1 METRK
6 PLPTRG
12 QPLTTD
18 VAVNTVEAPAPVR
31 AQAPQPDY
39 SVREKIEFENVPSPP
54 CEVEKTATKTFNDHG
69 DNLIEFVSRHLE
81 KMEAALLFEGT
92 KQPSFYQLNEALCS
106 YEGIL
111 LSLISMYEDQ
121 RFQAKQ
127 SKEVYD
133 IWLAE
138 KFIDVRDRENQ
149 KDLAAAKW
157 LSAAE
162 IEKKVIVENK
172 EEYSRIR
179 ANVIL
184 NESKEST
191 LRRLIDGWNA
201 YQFLLSNLCKNAQA
215 ELGASTR
222 SLDSDDGTGQ
232 SSY

>member
-6 PLPTRG
+6 LPTRG
-12 QPLTTD
+12 QPA
-18 VAVNTVEAPAPVR
+18 VAEDMETQKTKFV
-31 AQAPQPDY
+31 
-39 SVREKIEFENVPSPP
+39 NVPSPP
-54 CEVEKTATKTFNDHG
+54 CEVEPATTKTFNDHG
-69 DNLIEFVSRHLE
+69 ENLIEFVSKHIER
-81 KMEAALLFEGT
+81 MEAALLFEGT
-92 KQPSFYQLNEALCS
+92 KQPSFYELNEALCS

-127 SKEVYD
+127 AKEVYD

-138 KFIDVRDRENQ
+138 KFIDIRDRENQ

-157 LSAAE
+157 LSGAE
-162 IEKKVIVENK
+162 IEKKVISENK
-172 EEYSRIR
+172 EEYSKVR
-179 ANVIL
+179 ASVIL

-222 SLDSDDGTGQ
+222 SLDSDDGVQ
-232 SSY
+232 SY